1 VSGTLARTRL
11 SPLEEIRVLEVG
23 DSVAVA
29 FCGKALA
36 DLGADVIM
44 MVEPPGGRR
53 LRVWGWR

>member
-1 VSGTLARTRL
+1 MRVPLL
-11 SPLEEIRVLEVG
+11 SDLRVLEIG